1 MRLSVVSSLYPQRAI
16 EKKCYCCTDM
26 IKYETIE
33 QRSLGKCLF
42 QKIHFWVTH
51 NTNSSKEL
59 LKQCFMEIIQLLS
72 TNYSYY
78 VYSLVLCYVHRV
90 YSIGVISTHSSMIKQ
105 RKTDNNGETM
115 QCRHNH
121 WILSFK
127 SMERKYIKKTRNSK
141 ELLICLYSL

>member
-1 MRLSVVSSLYPQRAI
+1 MRLSVVFSLYPQRAI

-51 NTNSSKEL
+51 NTNSSKER
-59 LKQCFMEIIQLLS
+59 LKQCLMEILQLLS

-78 VYSLVLCYVHRV
+78 VYSLVLCDVHRV
-90 YSIGVISTHSSMIKQ
+90 YSTGVISTHSSMTEQ
-105 RKTDNNGETM
+105 RKTDNNGKTI
-115 QCRHNH
+115 QGRHHH

-127 SMERKYIKKTRNSK
+127 SMERKYIKKTKNSK
-141 ELLICLYSL
+141 ESLICRYSL